1 MSLKYI
7 TSASKN
13 ILIDSNLKKNIIQ
26 FKSAGYFFCY
36 AVV

>member
-1 MSLKYI
+1 MSIKYV

-13 ILIDSNLKKNIIQ
+13 ILIYSNLKKNIIQ

-36 AVV
+36 AVL